1 MGELTLDRKY
11 SELLQQEADKS
22 IRFLVS
28 VRDGEIEG
36 KNLSN
41 RIAAAKILIDK
52 VYPSGG
58 DKSTDRDNNLRIE
71 VVDAS
76 SDYTLFGAF

>member
-76 SDYTLFGAF
+76 SDYTLFGAI

>member
-58 DKSTDRDNNLRIE
+58 DKGTDRDNNLRIE